1 MTETPSEMT
10 PQTSTL
16 RPMAG
21 FRWLAIAV
29 VSLVLG
35 LWGVYDYAVKIPAD
49 AAKHERFQIA
59 RHVAAALENA
69 NLNSQEFREQRDGA
83 IARIDAELA
92 ELGKEPAAL
101 DDRSAVAAEI
111 DSMRPAIA
119 TVDSDNLDAWLTT
132 LAIYQRGLNNPTR
145 VGSTLSG
152 WSALAWEL
160 TQPVINAFG
169 SVTPPATFDR
179 MVQWA
184 FIACLPAFPWYLI
197 VYFRAKSKKY
207 KLTAEGK
214 LHLPGEE
221 DPWSLDL
228 ITGIDMSQ
236 WMSKSIATVNHTS
249 ARSAVLDDHLY
260 KDLHL
265 IIGQLAH
272 YFEPGAWTE
281 DARPV
286 KKPTEEA
293 HSTDAEPITTT
304 DDATQPDQR

>member
-1 MTETPSEMT
+1 VTETTSEMT

-21 FRWLAIAV
+21 FRWLAIAI

-69 NLNSQEFREQRDGA
+69 NFNSQEFREQRDDA
-83 IARIDAELA
+83 LARIGAELA
-92 ELGKEPAAL
+92 QLGREPAAL
-101 DDRSAVAAEI
+101 GDRSAVAAEI
-111 DSMRPAIA
+111 DPMRAAISTIDA
-119 TVDSDNLDAWLTT
+119 EQRDAWVTT
-132 LAIYQRGLNNPTR
+132 LAIYQRGLNSPTR
-145 VGSTLSG
+145 LGPSLSG

-179 MVQWA
+179 LVQWA

-207 KLTAEGK
+207 KLTADGN
-214 LHLPGEE
+214 LHLPGED
-221 DPWSLDL
+221 DPWPLDL
-228 ITGIDMSQ
+228 ISGIDMS
-236 WMSKSIATVNHTS
+236 K
-249 ARSAVLDDHLY
+249 
-260 KDLHL
+260 
-265 IIGQLAH
+265 
-272 YFEPGAWTE
+272 
-281 DARPV
+281 
-286 KKPTEEA
+286 
-293 HSTDAEPITTT
+293 
-304 DDATQPDQR
+304 